1 MVNVLFFFAGMVAQV
16 ILHNISLNM
25 FMKDHPEAF
34 TFTDDEDDE

>member
-25 FMKDHPEAF
+25 FMNDHPEAF
-34 TFTDDEDDE
+34 NFTDDEDDE